1 MAAGQVSK
9 SDIEE
14 VLKVNEKAVAL
25 QAQNAEYFEDI
36 ISSIEKVE
44 AQHKDVRESSA
55 RLSSA
60 VEKLSGNVQTM
71 ELTIDRNIDL
81 MKEMR
86 DHVSDLTDQ
95 QSDLQKN
102 LTHHIEAEDRTL
114 LAINNSLKEL
124 DGDISTVNSTAL
136 DVKQNLALDN
146 KDLTIFKSNIETHIS
161 SIEKKQDALI
171 ATVSALKDTKAK
183 ITLYVFMAAGPLVL
197 EVTKLLI
204 AYFHK

>member
-60 VEKLSGNVQTM
+60 VEKLSSNVMTM
-71 ELTIDRNIDL
+71 EVTLDRNIDL

-124 DGDISTVNSTAL
+124 DGDVSTVNSTAL

-183 ITLYVFMAAGPLVL
+183 ITLYIFMAAGPLVL